1 MKTKIWW
8 IVAVAIVLTAAVLVT
23 VFLVL
28 TKDKTPDQPE
38 GLKAEDLAGDW
49 IVTRSSEKYDGAQL
63 WHFEATSASCFVK
76 GSDQAKVTSAF
87 TIGDKV
93 TTPSGNLDTVVF
105 SDINRTFAYEALTD
119 ECIKLTDTA
128 TKTTMTLIKA
138 DFNAMGKLDVD
149 GSWRVVLHSNTKV
162 VGETMSFA
170 DGQLHF
176 ADATR
181 TVDSAY
187 TITDSGVLT
196 AEKLGLSIDL
206 YKLSDTRI
214 ALVQQTDGYVW
225 ILEKTTAAE

>member
-93 TTPSGNLDTVVF
+93 TTPAEHMDDVNLCIESGDYYFEVTKGQFSSTAIKKTSDAHTHTSSNPTV
-105 SDINRTFAYEALTD
+105 
-119 ECIKLTDTA
+119 KLMKVDNGE
-128 TKTTMTLIKA
+128 LKA
-138 DFNAMGKLDVD
+138 R
-149 GSWRVVLHSNTKV
+149 S
-162 VGETMSFA
+162 
-170 DGQLHF
+170 
-176 ADATR
+176 
-181 TVDSAY
+181 
-187 TITDSGVLT
+187 
-196 AEKLGLSIDL
+196 
-206 YKLSDTRI
+206 
-214 ALVQQTDGYVW
+214 
-225 ILEKTTAAE
+225 